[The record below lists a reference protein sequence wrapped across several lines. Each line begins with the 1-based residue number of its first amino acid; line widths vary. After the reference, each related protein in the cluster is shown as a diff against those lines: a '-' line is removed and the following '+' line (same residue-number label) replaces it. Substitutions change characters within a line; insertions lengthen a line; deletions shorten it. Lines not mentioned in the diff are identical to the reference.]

1 MWKSHS
7 DSGNARFSG
16 IIARIK
22 SLFTGRGIVAEEGQP
37 LVEES
42 RRARGLDC
50 NQFAKVEVGEGAGI
64 YVQKVSDSRY
74 FDESPEY
81 APVIRPVYT
90 ESLDDFEIPEQPAG
104 DRVSFSEPADIFSN
118 ARKRPTYEPINF
130 NEIKIKQS
138 VPAAETVAEESVPEA
153 PTGLMEREVPVVEE
167 TPAPV
172 APAAEMEFI
181 APAEE
186 VPAEVP
192 ASAEEPADIG
202 TDDLMAELAM
212 AEDSA
217 LSFYEAVA
225 RVRESE
231 ARAEAEASAAAVEKA
246 VRTVQEEKAEE
257 LPAPVLALPQGT
269 PVSMIGAPETAVAD
283 TVVVKSE
290 EAPVVQMTL
299 PKSRFSVEELERE
312 AAELDDAN
320 CVPGTCTR
328 QTVETSEVAEAV
340 GTAVP
345 VEYVE
350 PNLRSDVIEVVDV
363 NRDVL
368 YAYRPALANDEE
380 MFLTLSRDDDGDLPE
395 DGLESYD
402 RKFKLR
408 VSDLD
413 RYAYHFS
420 GNLRQLW

>member
-50 NQFAKVEVGEGAGI
+50 NQFAKVEVGEGASI

-186 VPAEVP
+186 APAEVP
-192 ASAEEPADIG
+192 ASAE
-202 TDDLMAELAM
+202 
-212 AEDSA
+212 
-217 LSFYEAVA
+217 
-225 RVRESE
+225 
-231 ARAEAEASAAAVEKA
+231 
-246 VRTVQEEKAEE
+246 
-257 LPAPVLALPQGT
+257 
-269 PVSMIGAPETAVAD
+269 
-283 TVVVKSE
+283 
-290 EAPVVQMTL
+290 
-299 PKSRFSVEELERE
+299 
-312 AAELDDAN
+312 
-320 CVPGTCTR
+320 
-328 QTVETSEVAEAV
+328 
-340 GTAVP
+340 
-345 VEYVE
+345 
-350 PNLRSDVIEVVDV
+350 
-363 NRDVL
+363 
-368 YAYRPALANDEE
+368 
-380 MFLTLSRDDDGDLPE
+380 
-395 DGLESYD
+395 
-402 RKFKLR
+402 
-408 VSDLD
+408 
-413 RYAYHFS
+413 
-420 GNLRQLW
+420 